1 MNPQTEPETPL
12 FQRPKSL
19 KSFDDGQVI
28 LSQNPSLKHVLSDVM
43 MPQMSGLQLADQLK
57 ADHPDISIVL
67 MTGYSD
73 ALEGGLQTETPVV
86 KKPFAVEE
94 LGPAFAAA
102 EKLNSSAKKI
112 IPLHPN

>member
-1 MNPQTEPETPL
+1 MSPEGYIAIRRKAL
-12 FQRPKSL
+12 NK
-19 KSFDDGQVI
+19 GQVI